1 VTSEYFKT
9 DTYVLLSAYEMQVE
23 VSPRMDN
30 RKGRKAARKEEW
42 YLRKILRRIRLDGG
56 VYVG

>member
-23 VSPRMDN
+23 VFPRMDN
-30 RKGRKAARKEEW
+30 RKGRKAARKEER
-42 YLRKILRRIRLDGG
+42 YLRKIFRKLRA
-56 VYVG
+56 